1 MREIPKNVSVW
12 NFIGGFFLSFI
23 YFACWFFCCGFFVFK
38 GNVSLKLMFRI
49 ENSLASSRKCLRLDE
64 MLFNILNVLNII
76 PG

>member
-1 MREIPKNVSVW
+1 MFLSGISLVAFFFLLSILFV
-12 NFIGGFFLSFI
+12 GFFVVV
-23 YFACWFFCCGFFVFK
+23 FFVFK